1 MQHPYLT
8 TRGNSTQLY
17 FRRAIPP
24 HLRAAAGRREIWLS
38 LRTACPKTAL
48 TRLPQAALYFE
59 HCIAQAEAAM
69 GQAAGADAW
78 MPPALRAAVWS
89 TLPPSRSTMAAT
101 IPSTLAAAAPE
112 VGADDECLVL
122 TPLLIPGLLERY
134 RAHALASD
142 AEQRQGLS
150 DAELDERLALLEA
163 AATQTRRARARGDAQ
178 SMRAAAEDM
187 LAAEGVVADPA
198 SPAFGQLLE
207 QLLAS
212 EVAVL
217 DEEIARTRGDGG
229 VADPS
234 LNPLVD
240 PDDTWSAALSL
251 WQTERAPAAKT
262 VDEVTKQVARFQ
274 GVVGRLPLS
283 QLSPAHVDVFKAHC
297 QAAGLSLSRINT
309 VVSLLSPLLTLA
321 IKKGHTALAKNPF
334 AGMKYETKA
343 VRKATATVRDA
354 FSVDELN
361 MLFASPVFVQG
372 QRPAKGGGEAAY
384 WLPLLGLFT
393 GARLEDLCRLTL
405 TDVVEREGV
414 WCLHLHDSKRE
425 QRLGVAAVLR
435 YVPLHVELLR
445 CGFLVHVAAARQAR
459 STGFLFPDLHTN
471 QYGQRSAVFSNWFN
485 PYLDSVGLDDP
496 RLVFHSLRHTFQ
508 HFSELSGSND
518 ATIDELIG
526 HAPDQ
531 RYGHKEGG
539 EKRLPFPLLLQ
550 AMARFHIPGL
560 DLGHLYRGPAASC
573 ATATPT
579 A

>member
-8 TRGNSTQLY
+8 TRGTSTQLY
-17 FRRAIPP
+17 FRRAVPP

-38 LRTACPKTAL
+38 LRTSCAKTAL

-59 HCIAQAEAAM
+59 HCIAQAEAAL
-69 GQAAGADAW
+69 GQPAANDW
-78 MPPALRAAVWS
+78 MPPALQAAVRS
-89 TLPPSRSTMAAT
+89 TLPPSRSTT
-101 IPSTLAAAAPE
+101 QPTTLASPALEQA
-112 VGADDECLVL
+112 GDDNRLVL

-150 DAELDERLALLEA
+150 DTELDERLALLEA

-187 LAAEGVVADPA
+187 LAAEGVVADPTA
-198 SPAFGQLLE
+198 PAFAQLLE
-207 QLLAS
+207 QLLAT

-217 DEEIARTRGDGG
+217 DEEIARTRGDGA
-229 VADPS
+229 VTEPA
-234 LNPLVD
+234 LQPLVD
-240 PDDTWSAALSL
+240 PDDTWSAALTL
-251 WQTERAPAAKT
+251 WQAERAPAAKT
-262 VDEVTKQVARFQ
+262 ADEVKKQLERFQ
-274 GVVGRLPLS
+274 GVVGPLPLS
-283 QLSPAHVDVFKAHC
+283 QLTPAHVEAFKVHC
-297 QAAGLSLSRINT
+297 QDAGLSLSRINT
-309 VVSLLSPLLTLA
+309 IVSLLSPLLTLA
-321 IKKGHTALAKNPF
+321 IKKGRTALARNPF

-354 FSVDELN
+354 FTVDELN
-361 MLFASPVFVQG
+361 VLFASPVFVQG

-393 GARLEDLCRLTL
+393 GARLEDLCRLEL
-405 TDVVEREGV
+405 GDVVERDGV

-425 QRLGVAAVLR
+425 QRLGVPAVLR
-435 YVPLHVELLR
+435 YVPLHAELLR
-445 CGFLVHVAAARQAR
+445 CGFLLYVAAARQAR
-459 STGFLFPDLHTN
+459 GATGFLFADLHTN
-471 QYGQRSAVFSNWFN
+471 QYGQRSAVYSNWFN

-539 EKRLPFPLLLQ
+539 EKRLPFPLLAQ

-560 DLGHLYRGPAASC
+560 QIAHLYREQAAASSPAAD
-573 ATATPT
+573 APAV
-579 A
+579 